1 LRVQRL
7 VAFLALFPRPLH
19 RAYVAGRL
27 WLDASQEHAFGSLR
41 VAVWCLRRCDPPII
55 EASPTHVALAR
66 SVRVDT
72 HELRACSERVLREPG
87 PVAPRDVDQ
96 LVRAGDLLPDWYDD
110 WVLAERER
118 LLQLRLL
125 ALETAAENLLSD
137 GRYTEAEI
145 AARAALTAE
154 PLRET
159 ACLLLMRVCLE
170 LGNAAEAS
178 NCFRRFRSLLWQEL
192 QLEPSQRAQQ
202 LLARLNHMAF
212 PS

>member
-1 LRVQRL
+1 
-7 VAFLALFPRPLH
+7 
-19 RAYVAGRL
+19 
-27 WLDASQEHAFGSLR
+27 
-41 VAVWCLRRCDPPII
+41 LRRCGRPII
-55 EASPTHVALAR
+55 EASPTHLALAP
-66 SVRVDT
+66 SVRVDA

-87 PVAPRDVDQ
+87 PVAARDVDR
-96 LVRAGDLLPDWYDD
+96 LVSAGDVLPDWYDD

-125 ALETAAENLLSD
+125 ALEKAAENLLAD
-137 GRYTEAEI
+137 TRYAEAEI

-159 ACLLLMRVCLE
+159 ACLLLIRVCLE

-178 NCFRRFRSLLWQEL
+178 TCFRRFRSLLWQEL

-202 LLARLNHMAF
+202 LLARLNHKAL